1 MTRWLLGTHLDCTA
15 DDLDDH
21 EGILLVES
29 TAFAD
34 RRPSHPHKLTQIFA
48 AGAMVSLIVSEVILE
63 ALETGA
69 ELAHGGYRY
78 LLAGLG
84 AGGLVMVLLLYGVTG
99 RTTASVAGR

>member
-1 MTRWLLGTHLDCTA
+1 
-15 DDLDDH
+15 
-21 EGILLVES
+21 
-29 TAFAD
+29 
-34 RRPSHPHKLTQIFA
+34 
-48 AGAMVSLIVSEVILE
+48 MVSLIVSEVILE